1 MNDCRNSKAR
11 VRNGC
16 ACWRLR
22 PTRAG
27 SAMLPHTVNASPR
40 TNVTVTDC
48 IIALIGVVLVVVLV
62 LLRRGTR

>member
-1 MNDCRNSKAR
+1 
-11 VRNGC
+11 
-16 ACWRLR
+16 
-22 PTRAG
+22 
-27 SAMLPHTVNASPR
+27 MLPHTVNASPR